1 MAVVSLNLTEQAY
14 NAYRQI
20 PKGSRS
26 RILSQMIA
34 QRDFKQRISGQRDT
48 LLGPHGILE
57 GMDIHTA
64 GEAIVELKKILDRK
78 ERLIARLTE
87 QEVIE

>member
-26 RILSQMIA
+26 RILSAMIA
-34 QRDFKQRISGQRDT
+34 QRDLQQRVGGPIISPGG
-48 LLGPHGILE
+48 LLE
-57 GMDIHTA
+57 GLDVHTA
-64 GEAIVELKKILDRK
+64 GEAITELKKIT
-78 ERLIARLTE
+78 ERQKRTIARLTN

>member
-1 MAVVSLNLTEQAY
+1 MAVVSLNLTDQAY
-14 NAYRQI
+14 SAYKQI

-26 RILSQMIA
+26 RILSEMIA
-34 QRDFKQRISGQRDT
+34 QRDFQQGLSGQRGT
-48 LLGPHGILE
+48 LMGPNGILE
-57 GMDIHTA
+57 DMNIHTA
-64 GEAIVELKKILDRK
+64 GEAIVELKKILDRR